1 MKMILNEHQIRQSLD
16 TAKAAFPRFG
26 NWQYNNEENPD
37 YCGFALWGELVQDE
51 TESMPRHFFLTFDT
65 YKKKWR
71 GHLTI
76 GQHQYFWSSAD
87 FGDANLLGTDECA
100 TLEEAIAALRAE
112 IADFFAALQA

>member
-1 MKMILNEHQIRQSLD
+1 MILNEQDIRRSLD
-16 TAKAAFPRFG
+16 AAKAAFPRFG

-37 YCGFALWGELVQDE
+37 YCGFALWAEFTQAGA
-51 TESMPRHFFLTFDT
+51 ESMPRHFFLTFDA

-87 FGDANLLGTDECA
+87 FGDAYLLGTNECG

-112 IADFFAALQA
+112 IAGFFAVFQA